1 LKSPARAWK
10 KRSSP
15 SRRIRKKKK
24 TEIAP
29 SNREFATREIR
40 TVNLLEPRKER
51 RKTMST
57 AIAALNN
64 PRIGRSPAQTA
75 NIYLKEA
82 RYEFLKNL
90 RLRMYTASVLSF
102 PIMFYVLFGLVLNAK
117 ESIGATRV
125 PTYLIAT
132 YGTFGVMGA
141 SLFGT
146 AAGLAS
152 DRGLGWLQVK
162 RASPMPP
169 FAYFTAKVVTSI
181 LFSMIVVVGLMIL
194 GLTFGNVRMPSGDFA
209 RLLGT
214 LALGSI
220 PFSAMGLA
228 IGYFAGPNSAPATIN
243 LIYLPMSFCSGLWVP
258 IMFLPKVV
266 KTIALAMP
274 PFHLSQLALGVVGA
288 GEHTSNA
295 THWEVL
301 IAFTMICLGIAR
313 IGFQRDQD
321 KLYG

>member
-1 LKSPARAWK
+1 
-10 KRSSP
+10 
-15 SRRIRKKKK
+15 
-24 TEIAP
+24 
-29 SNREFATREIR
+29 
-40 TVNLLEPRKER
+40 
-51 RKTMST
+51 MST
-57 AIAALNN
+57 ATMALSN
-64 PRIGRSPAQTA
+64 PQIQRTPRHTA
-75 NIYLKEA
+75 VIYLKEA
-82 RYEFLKNL
+82 KYEFLKNL

-102 PIMFYVLFGLVLNAK
+102 PIMFYVLFGLVLNSKQA
-117 ESIGATRV
+117 IGGTAV

-169 FAYFTAKVVTSI
+169 FAYFAAKVIT
-181 LFSMIVVVGLMIL
+181 SMIFSAVIVVALFVL
-194 GLTFGNVRMPSGDFA
+194 GFTLGGVRMPVADFA

-214 LALGSI
+214 LVAGSL

-228 IGYFAGPNSAPATIN
+228 LGYFTGPNSAPATIN

-258 IMFLPKVV
+258 FLFLPKVV
-266 KTIALAMP
+266 RQIALVLP
-274 PFHLSQLALGVVGA
+274 PYHLSQLALGIVGA
-288 GEHTSNA
+288 GRHESSA

-301 IAFTMICLGIAR
+301 LAFTMICLGVAR
-313 IGFQRDQD
+313 IGFQRDQG
-321 KLYG
+321 KMYG